1 MVCNNCSGSKAKM
14 RARLSTR
21 LSSCRAALLLLVL
34 LVLAGCEDQ
43 TLYQGLTEQ
52 EANEM
57 AALLQRSGIT
67 ATKVAGKENLF
78 SVSTDEESFADAVQL
93 LQANGLPRTKFA
105 TLGDIFEEQSFVSS
119 STAQRAR
126 YIHGLSQEISHTI
139 SSIDGVLL
147 ARVHLSVPEK
157 DPLSDEPPE
166 SSASVFVKHRRNIDL
181 SPHVGQI
188 KALVVNGLENLP
200 YENVTVALF
209 ESSPDQRLVGDS
221 AGSTGSNSAAKNV
234 QMQMGSVYGLAILVF
249 GVFVMAVYSLLF
261 RKSRKSRKSKSKSL
275 TP

>member
-1 MVCNNCSGSKAKM
+1 MRSGFAN
-14 RARLSTR
+14 
-21 LSSCRAALLLLVL
+21 CRAALLLVVALI
-34 LVLAGCEDQ
+34 LAGCEEQ

-57 AALLQRSGIT
+57 AALLQRSDIT
-67 ATKVAGKENLF
+67 ATKVAGAENLF
-78 SVSTDEESFADAVQL
+78 SVTTDEESFADAVQL

-105 TLGDIFEEQSFVSS
+105 TLGDIFEEQGFVSS

-139 SSIDGVLL
+139 SSIDGVLQ

-157 DPLSDEPPE
+157 DPLSDKPPE

-209 ESSPDQRLVGDS
+209 ESSPDQRLVAKAPIKADKPEPE
-221 AGSTGSNSAAKNV
+221 SAAKNM
-234 QMQMGSVYGLAILVF
+234 QMQMGSVYGIAIVF
-249 GVFVMAVYSLLF
+249 LGFLIMAVYGFWTRRS
-261 RKSRKSRKSKSKSL
+261 KKVQAESKSKSL
-275 TP
+275 AP

>member
-1 MVCNNCSGSKAKM
+1 MH
-14 RARLSTR
+14 RRLANV
-21 LSSCRAALLLLVL
+21 RAALLLLVSL
-34 LVLAGCEDQ
+34 ILVGCEGQQ

-57 AALLQRSGIT
+57 AALLQRSDIT

-78 SVSTDEESFADAVQL
+78 SVSTDEDSFADAVQL

-157 DPLSDEPPE
+157 DPLTDKPPE

-209 ESSPDQRLVGDS
+209 ESSPDQRL
-221 AGSTGSNSAAKNV
+221 AAKAPIKVDKSEPENPAKNM
-234 QMQMGSVYGLAILVF
+234 QMQMGSVYGMAIVLLGLAI
-249 GVFVMAVYSLLF
+249 MAGYSIW
-261 RKSRKSRKSKSKSL
+261 SRKTKVAKTTSKSKSL
-275 TP
+275 TR

>member
-1 MVCNNCSGSKAKM
+1 MC
-14 RARLSTR
+14 TR
-21 LSSCRAALLLLVL
+21 LFNCRAALLLLVS
-34 LVLAGCEDQ
+34 LVLAGCEEQ

-57 AALLQRSGIT
+57 AALLQRSDIT

-78 SVSTDEESFADAVQL
+78 SVSTDEDSFADAVQL
-93 LQANGLPRTKFA
+93 LQANGLPRPKFQ
-105 TLGDIFEEQSFVSS
+105 TLGDVFGDQGFISS
-119 STAQRAR
+119 STAQRAQ

-157 DPLSDEPPE
+157 DPLTDEPPE

-181 SPHVGQI
+181 SSQVGNI

-209 ESSPDQRLVGDS
+209 ESSPDQRLI
-221 AGSTGSNSAAKNV
+221 AAAPVKVDTSEPENPANKM
-234 QMQMGSVYGLAILVF
+234 QMQMGSVYGLAIVF
-249 GVFVMAVYSLLF
+249 LGIVIMAGYNL
-261 RKSRKSRKSKSKSL
+261 KSRKNKKAQASTDSKSL
-275 TP
+275 VP

>member
-1 MVCNNCSGSKAKM
+1 ML
-14 RARLSTR
+14 ARLSK
-21 LSSCRAALLLLVL
+21 CRTALLLVVL
-34 LVLAGCEDQ
+34 LVLVGCKEQ

-57 AALLQRSGIT
+57 AALLQRSGLT

-78 SVSTDEESFADAVQL
+78 SVNTDEESFADAVQL

-105 TLGDIFEEQSFVSS
+105 NLGDIFEEQSFVSS

-126 YIHGLSQEISHTI
+126 YIHGLSQEISQTI

-157 DPLSDEPPE
+157 DPLTDEPPE

-209 ESSPDQRLVGDS
+209 ESSPDQRLVAKAPIKVDKPEPK
-221 AGSTGSNSAAKNV
+221 NEAKNM
-234 QMQMGSVYGLAILVF
+234 QMQMGSVYGLAILIF
-249 GVFVMAVYSLLF
+249 GVFIMAFYSLL
-261 RKSRKSRKSKSKSL
+261 SRKSKKKTKSKSKSIA
-275 TP
+275 P

>member
-1 MVCNNCSGSKAKM
+1 MRSGLAK
-14 RARLSTR
+14 
-21 LSSCRAALLLLVL
+21 CRAALVLLVL
-34 LVLAGCEDQ
+34 LVLAGCGSEQ

-67 ATKVAGKENLF
+67 ATKVPGDENLF
-78 SVSTDEESFADAVQL
+78 SVSTDEVSFADAVQL

-105 TLGDIFEEQSFVSS
+105 TLGDIFEEQGFVSS

-157 DPLSDEPPE
+157 DPLTDEPPE

-209 ESSPDQRLVGDS
+209 ESSPDQRLVAKAPIKVDKS
-221 AGSTGSNSAAKNV
+221 EPKVDAKNM
-234 QMQMGSVYGLAILVF
+234 QMQMGSVYGMAIIFL
-249 GVFVMAVYSLLF
+249 GLLIMAVYGF
-261 RKSRKSRKSKSKSL
+261 WTRRSKKAQAAASNSKSL
-275 TP
+275 AP

>member
-1 MVCNNCSGSKAKM
+1 MG
-14 RARLSTR
+14 ARYSN
-21 LSSCRAALLLLVL
+21 CRAALLVFVL
-34 LVLAGCEDQ
+34 LLLSGCGSEQ

-57 AALLQRSGIT
+57 AALLQRSGIS
-67 ATKVAGKENLF
+67 ATKAAGKEDLF
-78 SVSTDEESFADAVQL
+78 SVGTDEASFADAVQL
-93 LQANGLPRTKFA
+93 LQANGLPRTKFD
-105 TLGDIFEEQSFVSS
+105 TLGDIFAEQSFVSS

-181 SPHVGQI
+181 STQVGQI

-209 ESSPDQRLVGDS
+209 ESSPDQRLV
-221 AGSTGSNSAAKNV
+221 AKAPIKADKPEPKSEPKNM
-234 QMQMGSVYGLAILVF
+234 QMQMGSVYGLAILIF
-249 GVFVMAVYSLLF
+249 GVFIMAFYSLL
-261 RKSRKSRKSKSKSL
+261 SRKTKKTKSKSKSL
-275 TP
+275 AP